1 MTAQGHIVGN
11 HTFSHPDM
19 SGISSLD
26 TFREELVKVE
36 DLYREVTGE
45 EMPRYYRPPRG
56 IYSTENLSM
65 AKELGYHTFFWSL
78 AYVDWLQEEQPTHEE
93 AFEKLLGRIH
103 PGAIVLLHNTSR
115 TNGEILDELLT
126 RWEENWAIRSGS
138 PEGILPENKSRTAP
152 SPAAGKKFFYA
163 LTKALWERIIRIS
176 LLFGCQLNCN
186 LYFQEEV

>member
-1 MTAQGHIVGN
+1 MGN

-45 EMPRYYRPPRG
+45 EMPRYYRPQEAS
-56 IYSTENLSM
+56 YSTENLSM

-103 PGAIVLLHNTSR
+103 PGAISSAPQHLPHQRGNSR
-115 TNGEILDELLT
+115 RAADTLGRNGLYVRFPEGFYRRIRAELL
-126 RWEENWAIRSGS
+126 RPLP
-138 PEGILPENKSRTAP
+138 PEKIFLCIDKSSVGKDNKDIFIVRLSTE
-152 SPAAGKKFFYA
+152 
-163 LTKALWERIIRIS
+163 L
-176 LLFGCQLNCN
+176 
-186 LYFQEEV
+186 